1 MDELPFVTA
10 PFSHRP
16 PSATVQMRVRE
27 PRKNRQFSG
36 SGDQGT
42 ASDGSQADF
51 SVKTAKLLTLNI
63 TQAFSAPELLGILD
77 RAVGVPFFNEFHASA
92 AYSKLA
98 KWIKHGRLGA
108 SEKASRVLPR
118 LAARV
123 QEIIEKGQAKLRAVA
138 NIFWSLGQLF
148 DWLGAPKPLLMAL
161 VKSMSQTARG
171 MKPQELSNSLLAC
184 AQLKDVAAEVLTAV
198 PEIAPQFAVKA
209 EGIKPQELYNS
220 LWACAQLKAD
230 ARHEDLTMIASALA
244 IEIPGKASGMSE
256 QGLSISLWAAAQ
268 LQNVA
273 QAGTRIKEFDVVPAI
288 AAEIP
293 AKAET
298 MIPQE
303 ISNCLWAAAQLQD
316 SVPGVLKVV
325 PSVSAQVPDKARNMK
340 PQELSSTVWAVGR
353 LKDKAPEVLSTVPA
367 LQEISH
373 KVKFSAQHFSNCLG
387 RPSFLRI

>member
-36 SGDQGT
+36 SGEGT

-51 SVKTAKLLTLNI
+51 SVKTAKLLTSNI

-77 RAVGVPFFNEFHASA
+77 RAVDVPFFNEFHASA

-108 SEKASRVLPR
+108 SEKASPVLPR

-123 QEIIEKGQAKLRAVA
+123 QEIVEKGQAKPRAVA

-171 MKPQELSNSLLAC
+171 MKPQELSNCLLAC

-198 PEIAPQFAVKA
+198 PEIAPHFAVKA
-209 EGIKPQELYNS
+209 EGMKPQELYNS

-244 IEIPGKASGMSE
+244 VEIPGKASGMSE

-288 AAEIP
+288 VAEIP

-298 MIPQE
+298 MIPQA

-340 PQELSSTVWAVGR
+340 PLELSSTVWAVGR

-367 LQEISH
+367 LLQEISH
-373 KVKFSAQHFSNCLG
+373 KQVKFSAQHF
-387 RPSFLRI
+387 